1 MSNTTIDN
9 TDDTIDSSDVIT
21 RIEELESDYQDLLD
35 TLEAVS
41 EAIVEK
47 ESELEEA
54 MQDDDSIPLRIPIA
68 AELVDLKIE
77 QENKTEEA
85 AGWKIG
91 SDGLELE
98 ALKDLASQGENSA
111 DDWSY
116 GAQLIRDS
124 YFEKAMDEMIGDCY
138 DFGKDLP
145 SWVTISYDYDA
156 LKQDYTSVDFDGE
169 TYWVR

>member
-1 MSNTTIDN
+1 MTTIISN

-21 RIEELESDYQDLLD
+21 RIEELYSDLQDLED
-35 TLEAVS
+35 QRDETEG
-41 EAIVEK
+41 
-47 ESELEEA
+47 
-54 MQDDDSIPLRIPIA
+54 DDDRITERN
-68 AELVDLKIE
+68 ELDGKIKE
-77 QENKTEEA
+77 WKTS
-85 AGWKIG
+85 